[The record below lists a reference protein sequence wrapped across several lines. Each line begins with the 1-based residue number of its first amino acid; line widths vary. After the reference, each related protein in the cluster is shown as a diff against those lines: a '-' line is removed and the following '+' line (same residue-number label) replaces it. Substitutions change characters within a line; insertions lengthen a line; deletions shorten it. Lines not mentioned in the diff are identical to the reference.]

1 MAKLTSDQQTS
12 VAQWVAD
19 GATLNDIQDRLK
31 RELGMTL
38 TYMDTRLLIMELG
51 LKLIDKPKEVLP
63 QPESKPPEQ
72 ERLPEEQASYDEG
85 DLPPEDAPAY
95 EAEDALPMQGGDVS
109 VSLDA
114 LAIPGTMVSGKA
126 TFSDGKTASW
136 HIDQYGRLGL
146 RPPEPGYQ
154 PPPADIPIF
163 QRELQRLLQQQ
174 GY

>member
-1 MAKLTSDQQTS
+1 MAKLTAEQQTS

-63 QPESKPPEQ
+63 EPDSQPPAQDS
-72 ERLPEEQASYDEG
+72 LPEDGTSYDEA
-85 DLPPEDAPAY
+85 DLPPGDEPPY
-95 EAEDALPMQGGDVS
+95 EDALPMAGGGVS

-126 TFSDGKTASW
+126 TFSDGKTANW
-136 HIDQYGRLGL
+136 HIDQFGRLGL

-154 PPPADIPIF
+154 PPPADIPLF